1 MRRLILILSLF
12 SPGLAA
18 ALAQSQ
24 TPDAE
29 RLDRYAQEAQRA
41 LAERRYDDA
50 ARGFEKLRELSPQ
63 TPEVHAQLGAVYFQQ
78 HAFAKAVPT
87 LRQALKLK
95 PGLSNVDVLL
105 ALCLSELGQFKEA
118 LPGLRKAFKQTVDVP
133 LRRLA
138 GLQLQ
143 RAYSGLEQDDRAVEV
158 ALDLRRLYPE
168 DPEVL
173 YHGGRLF
180 ANFAYLQTVNLQK
193 IAPDSVFSHQAVGE
207 AYESQGHFDVA
218 IREYRKV
225 LALAP
230 GRPGI
235 HFRIGRSLLSR
246 ARTQF
251 GADESSTRMEAV
263 KEFEEDLRVDP
274 TSANAAYELGEI
286 HRQAGQ
292 VAKAAELFARAVLH
306 YPDFGEAQIG
316 LGRVLRDLGKPGE
329 ALPHFEKAVA
339 LNPGSEVAYYQLA
352 QCHRALGNRAE
363 QANAT
368 AEFLR
373 LRSRKPSDTDLTP
386 LVPTEVTRQEVDANP
401 DPP

>member
-1 MRRLILILSLF
+1 MRRLILILSSL
-12 SPGLAA
+12 GLVAVS
-18 ALAQSQ
+18 AQPQ

-29 RLDRYAQEAQRA
+29 PLDRYAKEAQRA
-41 LAERRYDDA
+41 LSEQRYGDA
-50 ARGFEKLRELSPQ
+50 ARALEKLRELSPQ

-95 PGLSNVDVLL
+95 PGVSNVDVLL

-118 LPGLRKAFKQTVDVP
+118 LPGLRRAFKQTVDVP

-138 GLQLQ
+138 GLQLE
-143 RAYSGLEQDDRAVEV
+143 RAYTGLEQDDKAVEV
-158 ALDLRRLYPE
+158 ALELGRLYPD

-173 YHGGRLF
+173 FHGGRLF
-180 ANFAYLQTVNLQK
+180 ANFAYLQTVRLQK
-193 IAPDSVFSHQAVGE
+193 SAPDSVFLHQALGE

-230 GRPGI
+230 ERPGI

-246 ARTQF
+246 ARTQS
-251 GADESSTRMEAV
+251 GADESGTRMEAA
-263 KEFEEDLRVDP
+263 KEFEEDLRVDA
-274 TSANAAYELGEI
+274 TSANAAYELGEM
-286 HRQAGQ
+286 HRQAGE
-292 VAKAAELFARAVLH
+292 VDKAAELFARAVQH
-306 YPDFGEAQIG
+306 YPDFSEAQIG

-329 ALPHFEKAVA
+329 ALPHFEKAA
-339 LNPGSEVAYYQLA
+339 SLNPGSEVAYYQLA
-352 QCHRALGNRAE
+352 QCHRALGNKAE
-363 QANAT
+363 QVRAT

-386 LVPTEVTRQEVDANP
+386 LVPTEVTRQELDTNP